1 MLVGKKLCKT
11 NYTNK
16 IFSSILLQISIQHYI
31 AMILCCLCLQ
41 NSENITKIFEDSKEY
56 VASILAKHFWF
67 EPRKDDPA
75 FSAICNP
82 CWGKLYDFHEFYE
95 MVEVVHRRFAEP
107 EIVTVKSEDCGLLE
121 GKDEPTDEFD
131 VLREVPLSTELM
143 EANKHVVKESP
154 NEACNNDDGDDDNTC
169 DMGDDFHNYDEHSDP
184 FDETECLKSPSH
196 GHTDGQTKNNEK
208 FRKSI
213 RSRRTKSSD
222 KIAPTDSEEAK
233 PKKRGR
239 KRKVENTPESECD
252 ETKPVKPRNAKA
264 KTIKKSDEESAY
276 KMKMKSF
283 DDEISQY
290 MGLHC
295 DLCNVAVDN
304 FAGIKS
310 HMRIEHNI
318 ENGYVKCCDKKFN
331 KRANLLA
338 HIRHHV
344 DPNCYRCDECN
355 QIFSDYQSLRNHNFI
370 KHQKE
375 EDKVFLCNECPKK
388 FAKKYLL
395 EQHRTFKHK
404 DRFKQCKTC
413 NRRYKTLAELE
424 EHNKEPC
431 EGGRMCDICAKVIF
445 GPSAFKRHQLEH
457 EEGRAR
463 EQCDLCGSWHKDK
476 YALRKHKRRHMQPK
490 TPHVCDICNKVSP
503 SRDAMES
510 HKKYAH
516 RSERTFECEF
526 CKKRF
531 KRPRSLREH
540 LSTHTGAAL
549 YTCPHC
555 PKTFNSNAN
564 MHSHRK
570 NVHPVEFEEARKKRQ
585 RVGYLGDQIK
595 SEPLT
600 LKTEGSKTETDVA
613 NTKQNCKMNDL
624 TNINTEIDNITDKIN
639 VPSEQMSIYNNVN

>member
-1 MLVGKKLCKT
+1 M
-11 NYTNK
+11 
-16 IFSSILLQISIQHYI
+16 
-31 AMILCCLCLQ
+31 MCCLCLQ
-41 NSENITKIFEDSKEY
+41 SSENITKVFEDSGRNGKY
-56 VASILAKHFWF
+56 NIATVLTKHFWF
-67 EPRKDDPA
+67 EPHRDDPV
-75 FSAICNP
+75 FTAICKS
-82 CWGKLYDFHEFYE
+82 CLGKLYDFHEFYE
-95 MVEVVHRRFAEP
+95 MVELVHNRLNEP
-107 EIVTVKSEDCGLLE
+107 EIVTVKSETAIVECGVLA
-121 GKDEPTDEFD
+121 GKVEPNEEYD
-131 VLREVPLSTELM
+131 VLGEVPFSTELIELNKSVCTGL
-143 EANKHVVKESP
+143 EASE
-154 NEACNNDDGDDDNTC
+154 EAFKNVSHNSIDTDDSSC
-169 DMGDDFHNYDEHSDP
+169 DMDAFNNLQSENSDP
-184 FDETECLKSPSH
+184 FDDTEETRDSKTPKEEPIDEFTMEEIEAIEESEKTTRSKRVQKS
-196 GHTDGQTKNNEK
+196 QTIIEK
-208 FRKSI
+208 DSI
-213 RSRRTKSSD
+213 Q
-222 KIAPTDSEEAK
+222 IK

-239 KRKVENTPESECD
+239 KRKDENVSDKTEELKP
-252 ETKPVKPRNAKA
+252 TKYRNAKPKA
-264 KTIKKSDEESAY
+264 NKKPEEESAY
-276 KMKMKSF
+276 KIKMKSF
-283 DDEISQY
+283 DDEIAQY

-295 DLCNVAVDN
+295 DVCNVAVEN
-304 FAGIKS
+304 FAGIKT
-310 HMRIEHNI
+310 HMRSEHNI

-375 EDKVFLCNECPKK
+375 EDKIYKCNECPKK

-431 EGGRMCDICAKVIF
+431 VGGRMCDVCAKVIF
-445 GPSAFKRHQLEH
+445 GPSAFKRHQMEH
-457 EEGRAR
+457 QDGQAR

-516 RSERTFECEF
+516 RSDRTFECEF
-526 CKKRF
+526 CKKSF

-540 LSTHTGAAL
+540 MSTHTGAYL

-585 RVGYLGDQIK
+585 RVGYLGDQLSAAEVLASKFDTAK
-595 SEPLT
+595 SET
-600 LKTEGSKTETDVA
+600 SNIA
-613 NTKQNCKMNDL
+613 Q
-624 TNINTEIDNITDKIN
+624 TN
-639 VPSEQMSIYNNVN
+639 